1 MTFLLSSLFF
11 MFIQVSSRLFTDQI
25 IDTMKG
31 ERELSKQ
38 KKEIFLKKY
47 EQGII
52 QGDMYIPYIEIDSM
66 VTGI

>member
-1 MTFLLSSLFF
+1 
-11 MFIQVSSRLFTDQI
+11 
-25 IDTMKG
+25 MKG